1 MEETSTSNDQNDG
14 VEAGENDEN
23 GKLPSK
29 RSWKENEAGEEGES
43 NVLSPV
49 ALNIPVLDPM
59 DVDSLPESVD
69 SGTTSQPVENPPES
83 VSGGNVPDSSTATVA
98 VPENLVNT
106 SFANLDK
113 QLEIIQA
120 QKKQRLEE
128 FNKGLTDRI
137 RELKEK
143 EKKSQ
148 NNDIS
153 MNVDAGTTDVQAT
166 QIVVDGTDV
175 QNDG

>member
-1 MEETSTSNDQNDG
+1 
-14 VEAGENDEN
+14 
-23 GKLPSK
+23 
-29 RSWKENEAGEEGES
+29 
-43 NVLSPV
+43 
-49 ALNIPVLDPM
+49 M

-98 VPENLVNT
+98 VPENPVNT
-106 SFANLDK
+106 SFADLDK

-120 QKKQRLEE
+120 QRKQRSEE
-128 FNKGLTDRI
+128 FNKRLTERI
-137 RELKEK
+137 RELKDK

-148 NNDIS
+148 DDGMS